1 MRKFIALLLVT
12 VMTFIGISCGDA
24 ATITAEEEEKLKPEV
39 SQMRSICELSVLDCY
54 YHNVAKYKE
63 EDAVGILFWKKDKHF
78 WIEYSGIV
86 RIGIDASKVL
96 FSVDGNDI
104 SITLPAAKVLGC
116 RVDEESLNEN
126 SYITSAKAGKSEAA
140 DAIKAFSEAEQNM
153 RAAAESDSA
162 LLANAQ
168 ERTKTLIE
176 DYVKGIGQLVGEEYH
191 ISWIYADPDGKPLDG
206 GAATSAGQTEGN

>member
-1 MRKFIALLLVT
+1 
-12 VMTFIGISCGDA
+12 MTFIGISCGDA

-168 ERTKTLIE
+168 ERAKTLIE

-206 GAATSAGQTEGN
+206 GSATSAGQTENN